1 MKLDDENW
9 HCLTLSRRDPKT
21 GKFLWRKHQF
31 ITLLMKE
38 KKKHHKKLMVFLMST
53 KK

>member
-21 GKFLWRKHQF
+21 GKFSMEK
-31 ITLLMKE
+31 TLCIIL
-38 KKKHHKKLMVFLMST
+38 LT
-53 KK
+53 KKRKKEAS